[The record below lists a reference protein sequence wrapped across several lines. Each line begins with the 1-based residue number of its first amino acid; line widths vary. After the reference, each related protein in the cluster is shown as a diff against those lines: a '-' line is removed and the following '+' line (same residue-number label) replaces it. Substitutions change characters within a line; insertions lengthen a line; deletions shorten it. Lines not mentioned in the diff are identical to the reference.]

1 LSSSTSDKSA
11 APVEERADDI
21 PRLRS
26 RWPSSLV
33 ALQHRNFRLIWIGL
47 LVSFSGTF
55 MQNAALLWHVS
66 LLVPPDKKAL
76 VLGLVG
82 LGRVVP
88 VVVFSMIS
96 GVVADAVDR
105 RQLLLL
111 TQTLAALVAF
121 GLASLTYFGV
131 TAIWPIY
138 LLAAIGGG
146 VSAFDLPARSALVP
160 MLVPRDH
167 LANAITLN
175 TIMFQT
181 ASVVGPAAAGI
192 VIAQTGVGMTY
203 ALNGVSFGFV
213 IVALLM
219 MRDVP
224 KTTPTSDKGARN
236 DVSWSAAMEGLR
248 FVFQSPLMRSTMLL
262 DFFATFFASATALLP
277 IFAQDILNVGAT
289 GYGWLFAAPAVG
301 SFITSVALVP
311 LVDKIRRRGPSILWA
326 VVGHGV
332 ATIVFGFSRSF
343 WLTFFCLAMVGST
356 DTVSTVL
363 RNVIRQLETPDR
375 LRGRMTGVN
384 MVFFMG
390 GPQLGEFEA
399 GAVANWYGAPFSVIT
414 GGIGCVLATAWVAW
428 STPLLRKYRSGTA

>member
-1 LSSSTSDKSA
+1 VAL
-11 APVEERADDI
+11 VEPTERQDS
-21 PRLRS
+21 RLTS
-26 RWPSSLV
+26 RWPASLV
-33 ALQHRNFRLIWIGL
+33 ALQHRNFRLIWFGL

-55 MQNAALLWHVS
+55 MQNAALLWHIS
-66 LLVPPDKKAL
+66 LLVSPEKKAL

-82 LGRVVP
+82 LGRVAP

-105 RQLLLL
+105 RQVLLL
-111 TQTLAALVAF
+111 TQALAALVAF
-121 GLASLTYFGV
+121 GLSFLAYHGV
-131 TAIWPIY
+131 TTLWPIY
-138 LLAAIGGG
+138 ALAAIGGA
-146 VSAFDLPARSALVP
+146 VSAFDLPARAALVP
-160 MLVPRDH
+160 MLVPREH
-167 LANAITLN
+167 LPNAITLN

-192 VIAQTGVGMTY
+192 VIAKTGVGMTY
-203 ALNGVSFGFV
+203 VLNGVSFGFV

-224 KTTPTSDKGARN
+224 KTKLAADAGARN
-236 DVSWSAAMEGLR
+236 DVSWKAATEGLR
-248 FVFQSPLMRSTMLL
+248 FVFQSPLMKSTMLL

-277 IFAQDILNVGAT
+277 IFAQDILHVGAT

-301 SFITSVALVP
+301 SFVTSLALVP
-311 LVDKIRRRGPSILWA
+311 LVDRIRRRGASILWSVA
-326 VVGHGV
+326 GHGV
-332 ATIVFGFSRSF
+332 ATIVFGVSRSF
-343 WLTFFCLAMVGST
+343 WLTFLCLAMVGST

-399 GAVANWYGAPFSVIT
+399 GAVGNWYGAPFSVIT
-414 GGIGCVLATAWVAW
+414 GGIGCLLSTVWVAW
-428 STPLLRKYRSGTA
+428 STPVLRRYRSDAA